1 MYQARLIKNRDIKMS
16 KVRESQLCA
25 GGVLLILIIL
35 SFSLACLLTTD
46 TSFTAHTASSLL
58 SRLLGESRQSL
69 GDYLDL
75 QADRY
80 FHRGVPHI
88 EKKEARPGFI
98 QSLAEEVQ
106 PRAHE
111 HLESA
116 EINEIMPWLRFATR
130 MNPHD
135 MNAYRSA
142 AFWVSQQQHGEPH
155 ALAILDEARKDNPSD
170 YRVPMERGMVLLNYG
185 ELDKASDAFDA
196 ALRLW
201 SKTEGVP
208 AEQKRIDHA
217 ALYNYRGFL
226 YELSGRTADA
236 ISSYHQDLL
245 IRPEAAGLREVIS
258 AIEQGR
264 RTRADAEKT
273 LHVLM
278 SERITP
284 EEYAHRVEG
293 HEDIHD

>member
-1 MYQARLIKNRDIKMS
+1 
-16 KVRESQLCA
+16 
-25 GGVLLILIIL
+25 
-35 SFSLACLLTTD
+35 
-46 TSFTAHTASSLL
+46 
-58 SRLLGESRQSL
+58 
-69 GDYLDL
+69 
-75 QADRY
+75 
-80 FHRGVPHI
+80 
-88 EKKEARPGFI
+88 
-98 QSLAEEVQ
+98 
-106 PRAHE
+106 
-111 HLESA
+111 
-116 EINEIMPWLRFATR
+116 
-130 MNPHD
+130 
-135 MNAYRSA
+135 
-142 AFWVSQQQHGEPH
+142 
-155 ALAILDEARKDNPSD
+155 
-170 YRVPMERGMVLLNYG
+170 MVLLNYG